1 LRALI
6 FNGKELEFK
15 TDYPKPKPKD
25 GEALIKVRK
34 AGICNTDIEI
44 KKGYMGFTGVL
55 GHEFMGVV
63 EDSSNK
69 EIIGKRI
76 VSEIN
81 CSCRQCEYCLSGLPI
96 HCPTRSVIGIFNKD
110 GAFADYICVPEK
122 NLHFLPD
129 NITDEQAVLVELLAA
144 CFNVT
149 QRVHIK
155 PEDDVVILGDGKLG
169 TLMAR
174 VIRLLCCNLTLI
186 GLNPQKL
193 DRSSRLGIKTSLV
206 KDFKGKASIIIECTG
221 TPDGLTL
228 AKNIVKPTGK
238 IIQKS
243 TFASNYNINISSFVV
258 DEIELIGSRCGPFP
272 SAIRALQ
279 SGLVDVDDLIDST
292 YPFNDALDAF
302 KRAERKDAMKVI
314 MNMNG

>member
-1 LRALI
+1 MRALI
-6 FNGKELEFK
+6 FNGEKLEFK
-15 TDYPKPKPKD
+15 TDYPKPKPND
-25 GEALIKVRK
+25 DEVLIKVYK

-63 EDSSNK
+63 EQSCNK
-69 EIIGKRI
+69 VIIEKRV

-81 CSCRQCEYCLSGLPI
+81 CSCGVCHYCISGLSN

-122 NLHFLPD
+122 NIHFLPD
-129 NITDEQAVLVELLAA
+129 SITEEQAVFVELLAA
-144 CFNVT
+144 CFNVS

-174 VIRLLCCNLTLI
+174 VIRLLCCNLTLV
-186 GLNPQKL
+186 GLSPQKL
-193 DRSSRLGIKTSLV
+193 ERSSRLGIKTTLV
-206 KDFKGKASIIIECTG
+206 KDFKAKVSIVIECTG

-228 AKNIVKPTGK
+228 AKNLIKPKGK

-243 TFASNYNINISSFVV
+243 TFASSYNINISSYVV
-258 DEIELIGSRCGPFP
+258 DEIELIGSRCGPFAP
-272 SAIRALQ
+272 AIRAIQ
-279 SGLVDVDDLIDST
+279 SGLVGVDDLIDST
-292 YPFNDALDAF
+292 YSFDDALNAF
-302 KRAERKDAMKVI
+302 KRAEDKDAMKVI
-314 MNMNG
+314 MTMV